1 MAAVVGGV
9 VARESSMGLAV
20 GLLLA
25 LAVFSGCA
33 AKRRGGSLEGQLRAR
48 RLMVP
53 VAGVTP
59 GEVKDTFA
67 APRDGGRRRHN
78 AVDIMAPHGTPV
90 VATDDGEVLAVART
104 ALGAS
109 VIYTADPNRRFV
121 YFYAHLSGYH
131 PRTVPGQKVRR
142 GDVIGYVGSTGNAKA
157 RAPHLHFQV
166 RVYPRDHN
174 WRVGTPVN
182 PARSFTAAGRV
193 IQR

>member
-1 MAAVVGGV
+1 MALGALMAMVVF
-9 VARESSMGLAV
+9 A
-20 GLLLA
+20 
-25 LAVFSGCA
+25 GCA
-33 AKRRGGSLEGQLRAR
+33 AKRRGGSLESELRAR

-59 GEVKDTFA
+59 ADVKDTFA

-90 VATDDGEVLAVART
+90 LAADDGVVVAVHTNRLGGKVL
-104 ALGAS
+104 
-109 VIYTADPNRRFV
+109 YTTDPGRRFV

-131 PRTVPGQKVRR
+131 PRAVPGRAVRR

-166 RVYPRDHN
+166 RVYPANRSLG
-174 WRVGTPVN
+174 VGTPVN
-182 PARSFTAAGRV
+182 PARTFTVAGRAV
-193 IQR
+193 QR